1 MNMNVN
7 EATQLAKS
15 AAAAVT
21 VGNPES
27 VADTTVLWLND
38 DGTYS
43 VTDNGEEVVCRTKDE
58 AIQIIVENLTAS
70 YNNE

>member
-1 MNMNVN
+1 MNMNAN
-7 EATQLAKS
+7 EATKLAS
-15 AAAAVT
+15 DAVDVVT
-21 VGNPES
+21 VGNPEP

-43 VTDNGEEVVCRTKDE
+43 VTDNGEEVVCRTKSE

-70 YNNE
+70 YNN